1 VISSISSSG
10 ITQTGATI
18 SWTTNETSDTQVE
31 YGLTTAYGSQTALNS
46 SLVTSH
52 SATLSGLSAGT
63 IYHYRVKS
71 RDAAGNLAT
80 SADNTF
86 TTLSAADTTVPS
98 APGTPS
104 LSVISSSQINLSW
117 SASTDP
123 TVAGQTTSGLSG
135 YRLERCSGSTG
146 CSAFVQIATPSTTSY
161 SDTGLSASTIYVY
174 RVRAVDVAG
183 NLSSYSA
190 SANATTQAPPDTTP
204 PTISAITLSGVT
216 TSGATI
222 SWTTNEAADT
232 QVDYG
237 LTASYGLSTTL
248 NTTLSTSHSATLSG
262 LSAGTAYHYRVKSR
276 DAAGNLALSADSVLT
291 TQNLP
296 DTTAPTVPT
305 NVTATPTSEN
315 QIQLSWTASTDPA
328 GAGQTVSGV
337 SGYQVFSGSTLLTTT
352 ASTAYLNTGLSAG
365 TSYSYQVAAVDVAG
379 NVSAKSSVVS
389 TTTPILSLSV
399 QRRITVT
406 PEGAPTNQR
415 NISGTVEFLDP
426 LTNTKVYQGSFTT
439 DSSGNYVIDVPSG
452 LSPTVNF
459 RVVILGYLSKI
470 VTGIDLRNT
479 SILNVSFPTS
489 PGGDFNGDQLINSLD
504 FSYMNSKWG
513 LSDALSDL
521 NRDGAVNS
529 LDFAYL
535 SNNWLLT
542 GE

>member
-86 TTLSAADTTVPS
+86 TTLSAADTTAPS